1 MADRRRVMAL
11 AATLVVALGIG
22 GCGADHSTRATT
34 PAPPPAPG
42 PIIGTKRGPADPLN
56 RADRHAATRAT
67 RRFLTGYL
75 PFLYGRR
82 GPDRVRDA
90 TPSVVRAL
98 RRSRA
103 RVTPAQRRRRPRI
116 GALALTGQTADSAIA
131 TVTIRDGGPAPYRLS
146 LTVERRAGR
155 WLVADLGND

>member
-1 MADRRRVMAL
+1 MVDRHRVGAL
-11 AATLVVALGIG
+11 SVTLVVAVGIG
-22 GCGADHSTRATT
+22 GCGAHHANHATT

-42 PIIGTKRGPADPLN
+42 PIIGTKRGPTDPLS

-75 PFLYGRR
+75 PFLYGR
-82 GPDRVRDA
+82 GEAGQVREA
-90 TPSVVRAL
+90 TPSVVHAL
-98 RRSRA
+98 RRSHARA
-103 RVTPAQRRRRPRI
+103 TPAQRRRRPRV
-116 GALALTGQTADSAIA
+116 GALSLTGQTTDSAIA
-131 TVTIRDGGPAPYRLS
+131 TVTIADGGPAPYRLS

>member
-1 MADRRRVMAL
+1 MPDRHRIGAL
-11 AATLVVALGIG
+11 SVTLVVALGIG
-22 GCGADHSTRATT
+22 GCGADRANQATT

-42 PIIGTKRGPADPLN
+42 PIIGTKRGAADPLS

-75 PFLYGRR
+75 PFLYGR
-82 GPDRVRDA
+82 GAAGRVRDA
-90 TPSVVRAL
+90 TPSVARAL
-98 RRSRA
+98 RRSHA
-103 RVTPAQRRRRPRI
+103 RVTPAQRHRQPRV
-116 GALALTGQTADSAIA
+116 GTLSLTGQTTDSAIA
-131 TVTIRDGGPAPYRLS
+131 TVTIADGGPAPYRLS